1 MKKLAIK
8 FRLAVLLLAVF
19 MSLTAVGCA
28 RGGQKPEETVSL
40 AVITDTPAPEPAESA
55 APTETTTPELTAA
68 PTEKPAPTETP
79 APDPTAAPTE
89 TPAPEPTAEPAPNPE
104 NEDLLDPDGTYTSK
118 EDVALY
124 LHQYG
129 ELPQNFMTK
138 KDAKKLGWSGGGLDD
153 YAYGYCIGGDRY
165 GNYEGL
171 LPDGNYHECDI
182 DTLHKKK
189 RGAKRIVYSDDGRIY
204 YTDDHYASFT
214 LLYGEE

>member
-8 FRLAVLLLAVF
+8 FRLAALLLAVF

-55 APTETTTPELTAA
+55 VPTETTTPE
-68 PTEKPAPTETP
+68 
-79 APDPTAAPTE
+79 PTAAPTE
-89 TPAPEPTAEPAPNPE
+89 TPTPEPTAEPAPNPE